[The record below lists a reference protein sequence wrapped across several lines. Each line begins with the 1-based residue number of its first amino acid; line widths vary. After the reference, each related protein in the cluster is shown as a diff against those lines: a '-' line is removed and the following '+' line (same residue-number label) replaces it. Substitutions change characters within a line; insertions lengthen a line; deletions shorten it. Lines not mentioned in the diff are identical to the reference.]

1 MMRKNVGVVSAA
13 SILLFA
19 FGCGDSVPSV
29 HGKVLWNGQPV
40 EDGVVIFISQAG
52 GTKVGQD
59 AVLTVTNGE
68 YSSDA
73 RTYPLA
79 GPNRVEI
86 RAQKK
91 TGEMKT
97 IPKPDAPIGSKE
109 TVTYEVTRQYLPEQ
123 FNDKST
129 LQRDI
134 EGGSNELDFELEGEE
149 LPAATP

>member
-1 MMRKNVGVVSAA
+1 MSWKNVCMLGAA
-13 SILLFA
+13 SILLLA
-19 FGCGDSVPSV
+19 AGCGDSVPSV
-29 HGKVLWNGQPV
+29 HGKVTWNGAPV

-52 GTKVGQD
+52 GSQVGQD

-68 YSSDA
+68 YASDA

-109 TVTYEVTRQYLPEQ
+109 TVTYEVTRQILPEQ

-129 LQRDI
+129 LQHDI
-134 EGGSNELDFELEGEE
+134 EGGSNELDFELQGEE
-149 LPAATP
+149 LPAGKP